1 MGGLSKKAHLLH
13 ALAREGKPTLV
24 VESGNLLFKTDVVPP
39 TELPAARI
47 GAAGVVTAVSRMG
60 ATFAGIGS
68 RDLAGGIDFLRQLHR
83 PPAFHWLSLNLVDAA
98 SGQPLFSPLLRHQ
111 AGGIRLVVLAVTDHT
126 AFAEP
131 PVGGRV
137 LPWQQVL
144 REAVARVAD
153 QADFVLLL
161 SNYSYT
167 ENREIAR
174 ACPGIDLILQSGHA
188 AGNLGPIPFDRTLLA
203 QTNTR
208 GRSLGVLDIAWQG
221 HAPWRET
228 TAGRG
233 SLSGPQP
240 ATFSNRFIAIT
251 PAVPDDPA
259 IDALVR
265 QTKQQMKRQ
274 AR

>member
-1 MGGLSKKAHLLH
+1 M
-13 ALAREGKPTLV
+13 
-24 VESGNLLFKTDVVPP
+24 
-39 TELPAARI
+39 
-47 GAAGVVTAVSRMG
+47 
-60 ATFAGIGS
+60 
-68 RDLAGGIDFLRQLHR
+68 
-83 PPAFHWLSLNLVDAA
+83 
-98 SGQPLFSPLLRHQ
+98 
-111 AGGIRLVVLAVTDHT
+111 
-126 AFAEP
+126 
-131 PVGGRV
+131 GGRV

-144 REAVARVAD
+144 REAVARVAG

-174 ACPGIDLILQSGHA
+174 TCPGIDLILQSGHA

-208 GRSLGVLDIAWQG
+208 GRSLGVLDNAWQG